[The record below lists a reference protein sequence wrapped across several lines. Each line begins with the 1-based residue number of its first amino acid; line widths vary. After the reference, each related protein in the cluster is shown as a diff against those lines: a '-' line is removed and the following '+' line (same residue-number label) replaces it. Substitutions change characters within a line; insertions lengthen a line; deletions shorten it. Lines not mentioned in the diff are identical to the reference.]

1 MSNTMRSIEETM
13 RVFHC
18 GDFVT
23 DPELLQARIAL
34 ESLSK
39 AAAYFGEAMR
49 PVVHYANITAA
60 NMRSIEAARAEQSRM
75 SGNQ

>member
-1 MSNTMRSIEETM
+1 MSDTMRSIEETM
-13 RVFHC
+13 RAFHR
-18 GDFVT
+18 GDHVT

-39 AAAYFGEAMR
+39 AAAHFGEAMR

-60 NMRSIEAARAEQSRM
+60 NMRSIEDARAEQYRM
-75 SGNQ
+75 SASQ